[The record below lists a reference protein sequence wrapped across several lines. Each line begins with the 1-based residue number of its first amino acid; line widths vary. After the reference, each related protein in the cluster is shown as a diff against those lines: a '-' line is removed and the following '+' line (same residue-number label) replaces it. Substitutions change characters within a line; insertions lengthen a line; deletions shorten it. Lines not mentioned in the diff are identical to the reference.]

1 MHESMNEFL
10 QHSPQYNQNQIFKYN
25 KDLLW
30 CVLRGSTKSIFKTV
44 HQANLCYYFSA
55 VKFYMLMLTI
65 ILPLL

>member
-1 MHESMNEFL
+1 MKFL

-44 HQANLCYYFSA
+44 NQANLYVITS
-55 VKFYMLMLTI
+55 VL
-65 ILPLL
+65 